1 MDPRIGTSYVC
12 VRTNERTNAGFAA
25 RVDRLVN
32 KRDETI
38 ANDGAVSLPIV
49 AVLFSARFTVAS
61 VAMDEENAEIYDVKV
76 RNEVGKAARE
86 TPRPR
91 HDPVAEVVDVAADAP
106 PTADDQLCTS
116 RRLQSLQ
123 VRDSF
128 IRWVGAEQVLLRV

>member
-1 MDPRIGTSYVC
+1 MCRAKRRGRRRTEQKDVC
-12 VRTNERTNAGFAA
+12 TLCFREHRKLNESSNRCKLSVCANERRRDSP

-76 RNEVGKAARE
+76 RNEVQIFHHQK
-86 TPRPR
+86 PKCFYISY
-91 HDPVAEVVDVAADAP
+91 DK
-106 PTADDQLCTS
+106 
-116 RRLQSLQ
+116 
-123 VRDSF
+123 
-128 IRWVGAEQVLLRV
+128 LLKKLGMPN